1 MRNLVLLAIFCCL
14 LAPGLAQAKPHERDD
29 DDDRDHGWISAT
41 DMGQVGFAGAA
52 LLGAVGY
59 LVLRR
64 SRRSN

>member
-14 LAPGLAQAKPHERDD
+14 LAPGLAQAKPYERD
-29 DDDRDHGWISAT
+29 DDDRDHGWISAL

-59 LVLRR
+59 LALRR